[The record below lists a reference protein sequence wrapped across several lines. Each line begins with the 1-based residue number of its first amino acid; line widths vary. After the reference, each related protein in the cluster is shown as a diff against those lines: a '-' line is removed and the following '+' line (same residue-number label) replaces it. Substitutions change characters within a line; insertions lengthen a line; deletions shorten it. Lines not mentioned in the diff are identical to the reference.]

1 MQFKFTKVTTKQR
14 KQRTFVPTKSERLL
28 AMLEA
33 GERGSMDYFAKKLK
47 TTRDGVRSFI
57 HALRVDGHQIFNRA
71 SEGYKNRTEYFLAKK
86 GMPKNMVIN
95 KVHHSMKVPHGRH
108 ILEIS

>member
-33 GERGSMDYFAKKLK
+33 GERGSMDYFEKDYKIG
-47 TTRDGVRSFI
+47 TP
-57 HALRVDGHQIFNRA
+57 LRFSPTSIGC
-71 SEGYKNRTEYFLAKK
+71 
-86 GMPKNMVIN
+86 
-95 KVHHSMKVPHGRH
+95 
-108 ILEIS
+108 